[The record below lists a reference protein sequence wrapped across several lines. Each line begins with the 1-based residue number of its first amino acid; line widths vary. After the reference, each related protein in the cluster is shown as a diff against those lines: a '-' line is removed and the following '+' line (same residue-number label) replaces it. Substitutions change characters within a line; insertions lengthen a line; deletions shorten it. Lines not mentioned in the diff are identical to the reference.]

1 MITAIAIV
9 LALFIFLFDQLKG
22 LFIFLL
28 LCLIIYMV
36 IKEFINRKYS
46 RNPFRKIKET
56 PYVEY
61 IIMMINHNKNYKK
74 YIVKDNN
81 IILIMKNGIYFIKLL
96 DYKNKISGNIN
107 GEYLIEKIGNK
118 EYKVRNKIK
127 NYYDEYSIYQSKISY
142 QIEKYIIVRNDC
154 MLNIDDKKIK
164 IINSKNFYFKL
175 DNQIKKYTNE
185 QIDMIYNKFIM

>member
-1 MITAIAIV
+1 MITVIAIV
-9 LALFIFLFDQLKG
+9 LALLIFLFDQLKG
-22 LFIFLL
+22 LFILLL

-46 RNPFRKIKET
+46 RNPFKKINET

-61 IIMMINHNKNYKK
+61 IIMMINHNKDYKR

-81 IILIMKNGIYFIKLL
+81 IILIMNNGIYFIKLL
-96 DYKNKISGNIN
+96 DYKNKISGDIN

-127 NYYDEYSIYQSKISY
+127 NYYNEYFIYQNKINY
-142 QIEKYIIVRNDC
+142 QIKKYIVIRNDC

-164 IINSKNFYFKL
+164 IVNSRNFYFEL
-175 DNQIKKYTNE
+175 DNQIGKYTNE
-185 QIDMIYNKFIM
+185 QIDTIYNKFMM